1 MTTDPHTAAGAKMQA
16 AGIHDAAVA
25 TFLAQLDRL
34 TAGDRGTIADSDL
47 EPLLELPDA
56 AVLDTP
62 SRRRTADLLDGTVVL
77 KLNGGLGTSMGLA
90 GPKSLLPVKDG
101 VTFLDLIAQQV
112 LDLRSRTGA
121 RVPLVLLNSFATRE
135 ASLRALQKYPQ
146 LTQDV
151 PLDILQNRVP
161 KLRADDLLP
170 VSWPA
175 APQLEWA
182 PPGHGDL
189 YTVLLS
195 SGLLDQLIDSGYHTV
210 FVSNADNLGATL
222 DPAILSW
229 FVDSAAPFAL
239 EAADR
244 TFSDRK
250 GGHLALLHDG
260 RLTLREIAQT
270 PPEDVDAFQDISRHR
285 FFNTNNVWLNL
296 PSLRAALTERGGVL
310 DLPFIV
316 NQKTV
321 DPTDADS
328 VPVVQLESAMGSA
341 LSSWPGARA
350 IRVPRSRFTPVK
362 TTNDLLVTRSDAY
375 RIDDRFQLQLAPARA
390 GVPPVGDL
398 DPAHYKNL
406 ADFDARF
413 PSGVPSL
420 VGCDRVSIDGDVRF
434 GPDVVLRG
442 NVILNHSG
450 TAQLVIPKATELTCH

>member
-1 MTTDPHTAAGAKMQA
+1 MTSDPRAAAAAKMRAAGC
-16 AGIHDAAVA
+16 HDAAVA

-34 TAGDRGTIADSDL
+34 RSGDRGVIADSEL

-56 AVLDTP
+56 AALDRP
-62 SRRRTADLLDGTVVL
+62 SRARTTDLLDGTVVL

-101 VTFLDLIAQQV
+101 ATFLDLIARQV

-135 ASLRALQKYPQ
+135 PSLQALAKYPQ

-151 PLDILQNRVP
+151 ALDVVQNKVP

-170 VSWPA
+170 VSRPD

-189 YTVLLS
+189 YTVLLT
-195 SGLLDQLIDSGYHTV
+195 SGLLDQLLDNGYHTV

-222 DPAILSW
+222 DAAILAW
-229 FVDSAAPFAL
+229 FVDTGAPFAL

-244 TFSDRK
+244 TAADRK
-250 GGHLALLHDG
+250 GGHLALLRDG

-270 PPEDVDAFQDISRHR
+270 PAEDIAAFQDTGRHR
-285 FFNTNNVWLNL
+285 FFNTNNLWINL
-296 PSLRAALTERGGVL
+296 ASLRELLTARAGVM

-316 NQKTV
+316 NEKTV
-321 DPTDADS
+321 DPADASS

-341 LSSWPGARA
+341 LGTWPGARA

-375 RIDDRFQLQLAPARA
+375 RIDDRVQLQLAPARA
-390 GVPPVGDL
+390 GNPPIGDL
-398 DPAHYKNL
+398 DPVYYRNV

-413 PSGVPSL
+413 PAGVPSL
-420 VGCDRVSIDGDVRF
+420 IDCDRLSIDGDVRF
-434 GPDVVLRG
+434 GPDVVLHG
-442 NVILNHSG
+442 SIALKHTG
-450 TAQLVIPKATELTCH
+450 TAQLVVPPGTELIC